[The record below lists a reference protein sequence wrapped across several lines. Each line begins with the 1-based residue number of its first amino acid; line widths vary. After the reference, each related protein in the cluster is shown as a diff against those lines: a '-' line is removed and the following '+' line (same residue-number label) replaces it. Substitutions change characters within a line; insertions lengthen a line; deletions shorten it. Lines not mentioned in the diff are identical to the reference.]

1 VGGKEPILQKKL
13 AQGDG
18 NFETCKEMIGFIFDG
33 VKRTVRLPA
42 AKAMAYIKE
51 AHKVLHR
58 KAVPL
63 KSLQMLVG
71 KLRHAL
77 VILPAAKGFFA
88 PINTAIGGSPKIIG
102 LGAALELRATLEDII
117 SLLKLLSSRPTHVN
131 ELVPDMPKYAGY
143 HDAAAEG
150 AGGVWFSLVDSMMPL
165 VWHKE
170 FPKDIASDVVSDDN
184 PEGGITNSDLKLA
197 AEVLAIGVI

>member
-1 VGGKEPILQKKL
+1 MGGKEPILQKKL